1 MVRFPTIHYYCH
13 YPSPNQMNRLLHD
26 NIDNTRHHKDCII
39 QIQSLATV
47 VMRTIQ
53 QQRLWPLWGWFMQDT
68 FRGWLNSRRWLIWI
82 TTQIPPSKLNQLK
95 PTMSFQV
102 TKPTQM
108 GSRLKYPTVE
118 EARAQQLTP
127 RWWVECVHLSMLKSM
142 SNYASLCNFRATW
155 RTKPSHGTIL
165 TCTLAIK
172 PEGRNSRIYS
182 ARYL

>member
-1 MVRFPTIHYYCH
+1 
-13 YPSPNQMNRLLHD
+13 
-26 NIDNTRHHKDCII
+26 
-39 QIQSLATV
+39 
-47 VMRTIQ
+47 
-53 QQRLWPLWGWFMQDT
+53 MQDT
-68 FRGWLNSRRWLIWI
+68 FRWWLNSRRWLIWI
-82 TTQIPPSKLNQLK
+82 TTRIPPSKLNQLK
-95 PTMSFQV
+95 PIMSFQV

-108 GSRLKYPTVE
+108 GSRLKYPIVE

-142 SNYASLCNFRATW
+142 SNYALCNFRATW

-182 ARYL
+182 ARYLWARGLLLTTVVPTTRISSIRDEFMWQPPRAASTATSLASRIRWQFPGAR